1 MSLGEQIHTDSE
13 TRMVLENVAWQTFV
27 ALAEQRRGSV
37 PRMTYDQGVLELMSP
52 KREHVN
58 IACLLGRIVETY
70 SELKNIEIISVASV
84 TVKRSDLSKA
94 FEADESYYIANA
106 VRLMGKKELDFEVD
120 PPPDLIIEVELTS
133 SAIQKMAMFAT
144 IQVPEVWRHDGE
156 SLQMFQLLQ
165 GSYQRIESSLQLPGL
180 TTQRINETFVLRD
193 AVGETRLIQQF
204 RKSIEGN

>member
-1 MSLGEQIHTDSE
+1 
-13 TRMVLENVAWQTFV
+13 MVLENVAWQTFV